1 MKINTLSKLILVL
14 IVFSVFTQSCKKD
27 EKMTTPF
34 TPTTGITAK
43 INGKSFIDDG
53 TVEANKLGNVL
64 TSIVAIDTSALNSI
78 VLSFGYTD
86 TGTYEISAENVGA
99 IYRIYDENGNETNCF
114 AEEGVILITKYDL
127 TNKLL
132 SGSFHFKARNPNS
145 GSLVNISDGVITD
158 IPIVE

>member
-1 MKINTLSKLILVL
+1 MKTRILLFVL
-14 IVFSVFTQSCKKD
+14 IISGFISCKKN
-27 EKMTTPF
+27 ETNPIPS
-34 TPTTGITAK
+34 TPTIGITAK
-43 INGKSFIDDG
+43 INGISFIDDG

-64 TSIVAIDTSALNSI
+64 TSIVAIDTSVINSI

-86 TGTYEISAENVGA
+86 TGTYIIGAENIGA
-99 IYRIYDENGNETNCF
+99 IYRIYDENGNGTNCF

-127 TNKLL
+127 TSKLL

-145 GSLVNISDGVITD
+145 GSLVSITEGVISD

>member
-1 MKINTLSKLILVL
+1 MKNRILFFV
-14 IVFSVFTQSCKKD
+14 IIIIGFSSCKKD
-27 EKMTTPF
+27 ENNPSPNTPYIC
-34 TPTTGITAK
+34 ITAK
-43 INGKSFIDDG
+43 INGTSFTDDG
-53 TVEANKLGNVL
+53 TVEANKLGSVL

-86 TGTYEISAENVGA
+86 TGTYAISAENVGA

-127 TNKLL
+127 TSKLL
-132 SGSFHFKARNPNS
+132 SGSFYLKVRNPTS
-145 GSLVNISDGVITD
+145 GSLIDITEGVITD

>member
-1 MKINTLSKLILVL
+1 MKARIILLVI
-14 IVFSVFTQSCKKD
+14 IVIGFSSCKKD
-27 EKMTTPF
+27 ENNPTPS
-34 TPTTGITAK
+34 TPTIGITAK

-86 TGTYEISAENVGA
+86 TGTYAISAENVGA
-99 IYRIYDENGNETNCF
+99 IYRIYDANGNQTNCF

-127 TNKLL
+127 TSKLL

-145 GSLVNISDGVITD
+145 GSLIDISEGVITE